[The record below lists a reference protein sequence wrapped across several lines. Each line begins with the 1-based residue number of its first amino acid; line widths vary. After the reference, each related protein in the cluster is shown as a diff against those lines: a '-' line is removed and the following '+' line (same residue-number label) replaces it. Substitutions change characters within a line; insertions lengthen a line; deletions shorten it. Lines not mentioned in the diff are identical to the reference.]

1 MQLASCK
8 SLADL
13 NERSPKPHKP
23 NANKQILRIHLPAC
37 TQALLGLKSLVV
49 CLFCYAR
56 EANCLLS
63 PDVII
68 KILFVT
74 LERIIRGFTS
84 QMKVSL
90 MSRNVSFEKGEKC
103 NSQASTNAKDPLLIC
118 FGCTDYFW
126 QDQVL
131 SLSKP
136 FWVRLYIARRYT
148 QTARKAASNSCEF
161 AALLQ
166 RSFAWP
172 GVEMHHGSCSERD
185 GVSAYHHGVPGGVEE
200 LVFICGC
207 KTKLRKQIAGS
218 WWQ

>member
-49 CLFCYAR
+49 YLFCYTR

-148 QTARKAASNSCEF
+148 QTLHGK
-161 AALLQ
+161 LLAIAVSSQ
-166 RSFAWP
+166 RSYGEVLLGQASRCITARALS
-172 GVEMHHGSCSERD
+172 GM
-185 GVSAYHHGVPGGVEE
+185 VSALTTTVSQETWKSWYSF
-200 LVFICGC
+200 LDA
-207 KTKLRKQIAGS
+207 KQN
-218 WWQ
+218 